1 MKCFYYSDIVGY
13 GSSNIKERVIR
24 KKHPTGMSLT
34 ARLGDD
40 IERNITT
47 SNYSFNINLL
57 LISDNSYLVCLTF
70 DKSFKLMNEELK
82 AIEFNKEDS
91 DNVRE
96 YIILTGNNA
105 GLNITIEESE
115 RLVNSLTDKINRKDH
130 SKPLFKYGYD
140 NINLVKSLNKGIK
153 CLGGQ

>member
-1 MKCFYYSDIVGY
+1 MKRFYYSDMVGY

-24 KKHPTGMSLT
+24 KNHPTGMLLKY
-34 ARLGDD
+34 RLGDD
-40 IERNITT
+40 IEMNITP
-47 SNYSFNINLL
+47 SNYSFTINLL

-70 DKSFKLMNEELK
+70 DNSFKLMNEELK

-105 GLNITIEESE
+105 GLNIPVEESE

-140 NINLVKSLNKGIK
+140 NINLVNSLNKGIK
-153 CLGGQ
+153 CLGGH

>member
-1 MKCFYYSDIVGY
+1 MKCFYYSDMVGY
-13 GSSNIKERVIR
+13 GSSNIKEKVIR
-24 KKHPTGMSLT
+24 KKHPTGMLLKY
-34 ARLGDD
+34 RLGDD

-105 GLNITIEESE
+105 GLNITVEESE

-130 SKPLFKYGYD
+130 SKPLFKYGYN
-140 NINLVKSLNKGIK
+140 NINLVNSLNKGIK
-153 CLGGQ
+153 CLGGH

>member
-1 MKCFYYSDIVGY
+1 MKCFYYSDMVGY
-13 GSSNIKERVIR
+13 GSSNIKEKVIR
-24 KKHPTGMSLT
+24 KKHPTSMLLKY
-34 ARLGDD
+34 RLGDD

-82 AIEFNKEDS
+82 AIEFNNEDS

-96 YIILTGNNA
+96 YIILTGDNA
-105 GLNITIEESE
+105 GLNIPVEESE
-115 RLVNSLTDKINRKDH
+115 RLVNSLTDRINRKDH
-130 SKPLFKYGYD
+130 SKPLFKYGYN
-140 NINLVKSLNKGIK
+140 NINLVNSLNKGIK
-153 CLGGQ
+153 CLGGH